1 MGQNRCF
8 GSLLKPVSALFVRI
22 NVLNVKWE
30 ADYSQKHENAE
41 KREHDGEQEKDERW
55 VEWIVENC

>member
-8 GSLLKPVSALFVRI
+8 GSLLKPVRALLIRI

-41 KREHDGEQEKDERW
+41 KREHNCEQEKDERR